1 MIYIGAEPA
10 DFKFTDPTY
19 SIVNGDGRLVGMSWM
34 TQACRMRWAAG
45 ASRSDSAGRKPRC
58 PDPDSRYIQ
67 YPESMRTMPA
77 PVLALSATHHS
88 RS

>member
-10 DFKFTDPTY
+10 DFKFLHPTY

-34 TQACRMRWAAG
+34 TQACAG
-45 ASRSDSAGRKPRC
+45 RLVPVARRSAGRKLRC

-77 PVLALSATHHS
+77 PVQALSAAHHS